1 MLEKLLADLNWA
13 NITAALLALGTL
25 AKMFW
30 DRGATKRAAIQA
42 ASESTL
48 AQWQSL
54 TAQLREAVKS
64 QGEQIMA
71 MRAQAL
77 TQDKH
82 HREEMEALERR
93 YEERM
98 AALEHQLTDACA
110 ERDAA
115 RGQQQALERKVA
127 DLEREIEALRRQ
139 ANRVRP

>member
-1 MLEKLLADLNWA
+1 
-13 NITAALLALGTL
+13 
-25 AKMFW
+25 
-30 DRGATKRAAIQA
+30 
-42 ASESTL
+42 
-48 AQWQSL
+48 
-54 TAQLREAVKS
+54 
-64 QGEQIMA
+64 MA

-77 TQDKH
+77 AQDKH

-93 YEERM
+93 YEELM